1 MDGDNR
7 NRNTEREA
15 RVRRINRQQEAE
27 PRRSRRNPERSSR
40 PAPKEDNSIEL
51 KQKKLLIQIGAI
63 AAAVILVFVLA
74 FSLFGG
80 KKDPS
85 EITVDPNKVDLD
97 KVVEETV
104 YIDQTPISGMTLRQ
118 IQELISDREQH
129 MLGTFRLG
137 YSAFEQE
144 YFLDAQ
150 ALGITTNAEEIFAKL
165 AEQGVKAAD
174 EAEPIS
180 EEEQKYTFRLQYR
193 ADSAAVLSALTTS
206 TAALDTEPVNAQ
218 VDVIRSSDEDN
229 LQESGKVD
237 FKESIPG
244 THIDPQPLADLFML
258 AIENGDNG
266 KVFVPEIEYIEPEIS
281 SEELS
286 ASFSKMASYSTTF
299 RDSNANR
306 RYNVWKMAGFV
317 NGVILQPGE
326 VWSINEA
333 AGPRYEKYGWKE
345 AAGITDGA
353 YSEQF
358 GGGICQVS
366 STLYN
371 AVLRAELTI
380 EKRSHHSWPVAYV
393 PIGLDATI
401 STGSPD
407 FIISNPYDIP
417 VVLLVNCDAKYDKK
431 ITVSIYGPEMD
442 YTVDFK
448 TNIVTDEAPSQPAA
462 TKLDP
467 SLSPGTSKMTKER
480 KNRIVVEVYKIKY
493 DKDTGEQIGP
503 RELHHTDTYRAQ
515 IGEISYGPSA
525 TPTATP
531 TEKPTP
537 TKTEEKT
544 PDPTPTENEGENGGE
559 PDIAG

>member
-15 RVRRINRQQEAE
+15 RVRRMNRQQEDAPRE
-27 PRRSRRNPERSSR
+27 KRRSSS
-40 PAPKEDNSIEL
+40 AEKSGSNEL
-51 KQKKLLIQIGAI
+51 KQKKLLIQIGVI
-63 AAAVILVFVLA
+63 AAAVILVFLLA
-74 FSLFGG
+74 FLLFGG
-80 KKDPS
+80 NNESTPDSTIDYDKL
-85 EITVDPNKVDLD
+85 NLD
-97 KVVEETV
+97 KIIKESV
-104 YIDQTPISGMTLRQ
+104 YIDETPVGGLSLRE
-118 IQELISDREQH
+118 IQELINDRSQH
-129 MLGTFRLG
+129 MLGTFKLG
-137 YSAFEQE
+137 YAAFDQE
-144 YFLDAQ
+144 FLLDAQ
-150 ALGITTNAEEIFAKL
+150 TLGITTNADEVFAKI
-165 AEQGVKAAD
+165 AEQGAKAAD
-174 EAEPIS
+174 ETETLADD
-180 EEEQKYTFRLQYR
+180 EEKYTFRLKYH

-206 TAALDTEPVNAQ
+206 TAALDTDPVDAQ
-218 VDVIRSSDEDN
+218 VDVIRSSDEAN
-229 LQESGKVD
+229 LQEVGKID
-237 FKESIPG
+237 FRESVPG
-244 THIDPQPLADLFML
+244 TYIDPKPLADLFML

-266 KVFVPEIEYIEPEIS
+266 KIFVPEIEYIEPQIS

-326 VWSINEA
+326 IWSINEA

-417 VVLLVNCDAKYDKK
+417 VVILVNCDAKAEKK

-442 YTVDFK
+442 YVVDFK
-448 TNIVTDEAPSQPAA
+448 ESIITNEEPSQPAA
-462 TKLDP
+462 TKLDL
-467 SLSPGTSKMTKER
+467 SLSPGASKMTKER

-493 DKDTGEQIGP
+493 DKNTGKQLGP

-525 TPTATP
+525 SPSQTATVQPTPTA
-531 TEKPTP
+531 

-544 PDPTPTENEGENGGE
+544 PEPTPGEGGGEGEGDQN
-559 PDIAG
+559 